1 MQKLDFSCK
10 SARSGYLILEFRKS
24 RFMGSF
30 VQAGN
35 IAETWNSRTKFA
47 NSLMRTEAF
56 CVSLT
61 QVFLPRMTLDYPVFL
76 FCSIC
81 RVLVLFCGL
90 AFAIV
95 WQNFW
100 EPYRIIYYMNVKPS
114 YILSGTKIELN
125 KLVNI
130 DNKRASIN
138 CSHTLVLHLKNSLY
152 YIYKRDHMVFVFL

>member
-1 MQKLDFSCK
+1 MISKENKAMQKLDFSCK

-95 WQNFW
+95 WQNLGTIQDHILHISYMGTIQDHILHECQAVLYPFW
-100 EPYRIIYYMNVKPS
+100 HKDR
-114 YILSGTKIELN
+114 TK
-125 KLVNI
+125 
-130 DNKRASIN
+130 
-138 CSHTLVLHLKNSLY
+138 
-152 YIYKRDHMVFVFL
+152 